1 MIHFSRFSD
10 AAQFQADYIASIDFA
25 TNPEGD
31 WKHVLH
37 SIVLGENV
45 VYGFPDEASAMGW

>member
-1 MIHFSRFSD
+1 MIHFSRLSD